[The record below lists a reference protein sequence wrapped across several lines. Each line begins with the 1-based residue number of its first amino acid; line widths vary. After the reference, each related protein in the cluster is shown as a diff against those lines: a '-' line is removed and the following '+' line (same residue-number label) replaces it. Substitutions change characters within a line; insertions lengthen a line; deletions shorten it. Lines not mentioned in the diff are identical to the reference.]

1 MANRSQLGFEQQLL
15 KDLTDTAENFKNF
28 MFTSGYKNMKV
39 LDPCISIRNMQE
51 EELWETDPVHPKM
64 AAYHRIADSAV
75 WLTNNMETSLMN
87 KRQRADRAS
96 QVQSR
101 AKQQSEARGGGGGGE
116 TSHNRGS
123 YRSGDRGGRG
133 RGGNFSKRGRF

>member
-1 MANRSQLGFEQQLL
+1 MKQFMTHS
-15 KDLTDTAENFKNF
+15 DLTDTAENFKNF

-87 KRQRADRAS
+87 KRQRADSAS
-96 QVQSR
+96 QVQSSK
-101 AKQQSEARGGGGGGE
+101 AAVRG
-116 TSHNRGS
+116 
-123 YRSGDRGGRG
+123 
-133 RGGNFSKRGRF
+133 